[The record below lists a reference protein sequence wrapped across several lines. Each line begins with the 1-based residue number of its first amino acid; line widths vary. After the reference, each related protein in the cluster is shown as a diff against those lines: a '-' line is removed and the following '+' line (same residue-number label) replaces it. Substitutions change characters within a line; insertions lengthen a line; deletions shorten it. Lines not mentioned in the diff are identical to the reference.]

1 MKRKKTRYRRQRA
14 GRSPVLR
21 RYRSE
26 VIRPVQLRIRIN
38 MGAYQQV
45 AGVRQEPALKLRFV
59 GYGFALLLLIL
70 LLTGAVRLGYGILE
84 ESGTFAVRRITVLGN
99 RMSSEA
105 EILSL
110 ADIRRGTHLFDFDTE
125 AVAERVRQH
134 LWIDQAEVERVWP
147 DALTIRVYEHRPL
160 AMLNIEHIEQKKKQG
175 ELGEEGLPGLY
186 YVDHHG
192 ILFAPVERSQRLD
205 FPVVTGFTPP
215 EGAEEKEALSGLNLA
230 EMAGDAYQ
238 FLQLAVLGNPIL
250 PLQSISEINV
260 RGEEGI
266 VVYLVERPFPI
277 YVGCGNVKSRYYQL
291 VKLLAHFYRKNGLEG
306 IREIRMDYQA
316 GRILVARTEP

>member
-38 MGAYQQV
+38 MGVYQQV
-45 AGVRQEPALKLRFV
+45 AGVRQEPALKLRFI
-59 GYGFALLLLIL
+59 GYGFVFLLLVL

-84 ESGTFAVRRITVLGN
+84 ESGTFVVRRITVLGN
-99 RMSSEA
+99 RMSNEA

-134 LWIDQAEVERVWP
+134 LWIDQAAVERVWP

-160 AMLNIEHIEQKKKQG
+160 ALLNIEQKK
-175 ELGEEGLPGLY
+175 EHGEEALPGLY

-192 ILFAPVERSQRLD
+192 IIFSPVDRSQRLD
-205 FPVVTGFTPP
+205 FPVVTGFVPP
-215 EGAEEKEALSGLNLA
+215 ERAGEKEALSGLDLA
-230 EMAGDAYQ
+230 DTAGDAYQ
-238 FLQLAVLGNPIL
+238 FLQLAALGNPIL

-260 RGEEGI
+260 QGEKGI

-291 VKLLAHFYRKNGLEG
+291 VKLLALFYRKNGLEG
-306 IREIRMDYQA
+306 IRAIRMDYQA